1 MGIHPSDVT
10 AVLITRGDQPEWQAE
25 REKQFERLGM
35 DYIIVKS
42 PDILTRYT
50 TAERHA
56 QTTAVF
62 FQDDDVNLP
71 DETILALCDLYE
83 PGILVTSMF
92 DAWIEAQGYFD
103 LALVGLGGICDV
115 GLWKD
120 AFRRWFD
127 AYGNGSG
134 DAMHRLRWDADF
146 IFGTLAKWRRF
157 DLGGEEHID
166 MDVATGEGR
175 LATTPGQHERK
186 FETIDMTRKLRT
198 VVLTMLVKNEAENIE
213 RALSSNVEWWDTL
226 LLYDTG
232 SEDATGQIAYDFCVE
247 HEKRFVLLQ
256 GEFDNFKDARTRMLQ
271 RARQEGDYQLLM
283 DADEEWIWDGAES
296 RERPLLWAECYMLH
310 YDGSVDWAQ
319 PRIIASRY
327 PWKWEGATHSYLSW
341 DGEAETLALNMQW
354 PRIVHHGDER
364 SGARH
369 GERDIEILRREL
381 AEGNDPWRNYF
392 LLGKCYDGMGMFDE
406 AIDAYSQRI
415 ALDQPDE
422 EDYWC
427 RLRRGVLMAEHQ
439 NDFVGAVD
447 ELMAAYVSRP
457 TRIEALRAVAFYC
470 TAVADAT
477 PYPEDDITLVLRN
490 SYRV

>member
-42 PDILTRYT
+42 PDILTRYM

-83 PGILVTSMF
+83 PGVLVTSMF
-92 DAWIEAQGYFD
+92 DEWIEAQGYFD

-120 AFRRWFD
+120 AFRRWLD

-134 DAMHRLRWDADF
+134 DAMRRLKWDADF

-157 DLGGEEHID
+157 DLGGKEHID

-186 FETIDMTRKLRT
+186 FESIDMARKLRT
-198 VVLTMLVKNEAENIE
+198 VVLTMMTLNEEQNIR
-213 RALSSNVEWWDTL
+213 RALASNKEWWDTL
-226 LLYDTG
+226 YLLDTG
-232 SEDATGQIAYDFCVE
+232 STDHTVDVAAAFCEAEGKKFIHAYAEFEDFA
-247 HEKRFVLLQ
+247 K
-256 GEFDNFKDARTRMLQ
+256 TRQLMLAVACQ
-271 RARQEGDYQLLM
+271 HGDYQLLM

-392 LLGKCYDGMGMFDE
+392 LLGKCYDGMGRYDE

-447 ELMAAYVSRP
+447 ELMAAYISRP
-457 TRIEALRAVAFYC
+457 TRAEALRAVAFYC